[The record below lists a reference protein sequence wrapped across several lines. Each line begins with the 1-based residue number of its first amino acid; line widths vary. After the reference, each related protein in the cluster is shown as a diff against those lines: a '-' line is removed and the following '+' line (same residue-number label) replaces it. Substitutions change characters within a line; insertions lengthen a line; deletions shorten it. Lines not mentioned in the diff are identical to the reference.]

1 MIKLAEL
8 LKLIKAVKDS
18 DFSEVEYEG
27 QEVRLVLRR
36 RVPLQPVAV
45 REEQPPETP
54 RSHLSSAAENDLIE
68 VSAPMVGTFYRAPS
82 PGAEPFVKP
91 GDKVAPGDTL
101 CILEAMKLM
110 NEIQSE
116 IEGEV
121 AAVKVENGELVE
133 YGQVLFALRPLK
145 A

>member
-1 MIKLAEL
+1 MKLEEL
-8 LKLIKAVKDS
+8 LKLIEAVKDS
-18 DFSEVEYEG
+18 DFNEFEFQG

-36 RVPLQPVAV
+36 GAGPLQPVPV
-45 REEQPPETP
+45 GGQRPPEPLQNTQ
-54 RSHLSSAAENDLIE
+54 SAEGEKGLIE

-82 PGAEPFVKP
+82 PEAEPFVKP

-110 NEIQSE
+110 NEIQAE

-121 AAVKVENGELVE
+121 AAVEVENGELVE
-133 YGQVLFALRPLK
+133 FGQVLFTLRPLQ